1 MFDRKRYAPI
11 EMLPEDFRTIGY
23 RLVDRIAEL
32 RDSPCAAGYSG
43 TRTARQAEAGRD
55 VRTAGLPHQRI
66 NFRTS
71 LEDIPALP
79 GLVIRLGR
87 GVDAILR
94 TEQIKS
100 RN

>member
-32 RDSPCAAGYSG
+32 RDSLPVRPVTAGQG
-43 TRTARQAEAGRD
+43 PPARRRQAGAF
-55 VRTAGLPHQRI
+55 ALPACLI

-79 GLVIRLGR
+79 GLVVRLGR
-87 GVDAILR
+87 GVDAILI
-94 TEQIKS
+94 TALI
-100 RN
+100 NNCN